1 MTRTTTAPQLPTR
14 DQQARLL
21 NAYTVRPFITGIRA
35 HATGWHC
42 YLSPPCPL
50 WMGCDCPPHQY
61 LSDRPQPRRW

>member
-1 MTRTTTAPQLPTR
+1 
-14 DQQARLL
+14 
-21 NAYTVRPFITGIRA
+21 VRPFITGIQA